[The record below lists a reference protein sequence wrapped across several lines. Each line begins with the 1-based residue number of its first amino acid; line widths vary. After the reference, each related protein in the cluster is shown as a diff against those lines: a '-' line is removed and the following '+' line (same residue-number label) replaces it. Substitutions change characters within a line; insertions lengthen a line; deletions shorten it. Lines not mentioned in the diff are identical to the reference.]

1 MGQSWIIAKRKP
13 VASTMNPPQALK
25 SLTIEGMVSGKISFA
40 QKKSTRK
47 IVACGI
53 ATGDTVA
60 SGEQGKDH
68 RRENIQYGLGD
79 QDAVVTAHAGDDC
92 PVDALPLA
100 QNSTTVV
107 TSEPVH
113 NFL

>member
-1 MGQSWIIAKRKP
+1 MNEMNRGYGGWESENGNNTYLYNTLKQHTFQDNIRITVVKYIISAMGQSWIFAKRKP

-25 SLTIEGMVSGKISFA
+25 SLTIEGIVSGKISLA

-68 RRENIQYGLGD
+68 L
-79 QDAVVTAHAGDDC
+79 
-92 PVDALPLA
+92 
-100 QNSTTVV
+100 
-107 TSEPVH
+107 
-113 NFL
+113 

>member
-1 MGQSWIIAKRKP
+1 MGQSWIFAKRKP

-68 RRENIQYGLGD
+68 RREKISSMD
-79 QDAVVTAHAGDDC
+79 
-92 PVDALPLA
+92 LA
-100 QNSTTVV
+100 IRMLWSPRMPETIA
-107 TSEPVH
+107 P
-113 NFL
+113 

>member
-1 MGQSWIIAKRKP
+1 MGQSWIFAKRKP
-13 VASTMNPPQALK
+13 VASTMNPPPALK

-100 QNSTTVV
+100 QNRTTVV
-107 TSEPVH
+107 TSEPVQ
-113 NFL
+113 NCL

>member
-1 MGQSWIIAKRKP
+1 MGQSWIFAKRKP
-13 VASTMNPPQALK
+13 VASTMNPPPALK
-25 SLTIEGMVSGKISFA
+25 SLTIEGMVCGKISFA

-68 RRENIQYGLGD
+68 
-79 QDAVVTAHAGDDC
+79 VF
-92 PVDALPLA
+92 
-100 QNSTTVV
+100 STV
-107 TSEPVH
+107 
-113 NFL
+113 FLDT

>member
-1 MGQSWIIAKRKP
+1 MGQSWIFAKRKP

-40 QKKSTRK
+40 QKKSTRR

-60 SGEQGKDH
+60 SGEQAK
-68 RRENIQYGLGD
+68 II
-79 QDAVVTAHAGDDC
+79 AVKISSMD
-92 PVDALPLA
+92 LA
-100 QNSTTVV
+100 IRMLWSPRMPETIA
-107 TSEPVH
+107 P
-113 NFL
+113 